1 MMKKQWKFQQM
12 NGNSILNQVGVTK
25 LKVSL
30 LDNIFVKNVNVDVLP
45 RTKVIPVGS
54 VAGVKLYTS
63 GVLVVG
69 MSEIEGE
76 DSKKYK
82 PYENTGIQ

>member
-1 MMKKQWKFQQM
+1 MKKQCKFQQM
-12 NGNSILNQVGVTK
+12 NGNSNLNQVGVTK

-30 LDNIFVKNVNVDVLP
+30 LDNIFVKDVNVDVLP

-82 PYENTGIQ
+82 P

>member
-1 MMKKQWKFQQM
+1 ME
-12 NGNSILNQVGVTK
+12 
-25 LKVSL
+25 
-30 LDNIFVKNVNVDVLP
+30 VDVLP

-69 MSEIEGE
+69 MSEIEGT
-76 DSKKYK
+76 DNKKYK
-82 PYENTGIQ
+82 TI